1 MRKSEIAVLII
12 ILISFITGISFY
24 PQMPEQMA
32 SHWNI
37 RGEID
42 GYIPKI
48 GGVFI
53 IPLMSLV
60 LFLIFLAIPK
70 IDPLKQNI
78 AKFRKYFDGFIILL
92 ESFLFY
98 LYLFTISWNYVFRF
112 NIIQALIPAF
122 TILFFYIGILVEKS
136 KRNWFIGIRTPWTMS
151 SDKVWDKTNKLGG
164 KLFKIAGIIALIGI
178 VFVDYALYLIILPVI
193 IVAIYTVV
201 YSYFEY
207 QKQTKKR
214 VK

>member
-12 ILISFITGISFY
+12 ILISFIIGIYIY
-24 PQMPEQMA
+24 PQMPEMMA

-37 RGEID
+37 RGEVD
-42 GYIPKI
+42 DYIPKI

-53 IPLMSLV
+53 IPLISLI
-60 LFLIFLAIPK
+60 LFLMFLAIPK

-92 ESFLFY
+92 ELFLFY
-98 LYLFTISWNYVFRF
+98 LYLFTIFWSYGFRF
-112 NIIQALIPAF
+112 NIIQVLIPSF
-122 TILFFYIGILVEKS
+122 TILFFYVGILVEKS
-136 KRNWFIGIRTPWTMS
+136 KRNWSIGIRTPWTMS
-151 SDKVWDKTNKLGG
+151 SDRVWDKTNKLGG

-178 VFVDYALYLIILPVI
+178 VFVDYAFYFIILPVI

-207 QKQTKKR
+207 QKQKNHK
-214 VK
+214 